1 MTANNIQMILGL
13 LVSVIFISAYIPQL
27 KSLYTTKEIKGV
39 STFFWMLI
47 ALSTAT
53 TASNLFEAHA
63 VWYVFVPQYINS
75 TIAVII
81 LLWVAW
87 KKDSLYGFW
96 ISLMIYSFLIS
107 IFAFQLDN
115 TFVQHCASIFVFIAY
130 LEQIVHILVKKTTE
144 GINPLLYIGF
154 AIGLGTM
161 AFNIVATGAP
171 VSAAITELTNCF
183 MIIIAI
189 VATYYY
195 KNKNK

>member
-1 MTANNIQMILGL
+1 MNINLVLGIIVSITFL
-13 LVSVIFISAYIPQL
+13 LAYIPQL
-27 KSLYTTKEIKGV
+27 KSLKNSSDIGGV

-47 ALSTAT
+47 ALGTAI
-53 TASNLFEAHA
+53 TASNLWEAHA

-87 KKDSLYGFW
+87 KKESLYGFW
-96 ISLMIYSFLIS
+96 IVLMIYSFLIS
-107 IFAFQLDN
+107 IFAFRLDN

-195 KNKNK
+195 RNKK

>member
-1 MTANNIQMILGL
+1 MNINLVLGIIVSITFL
-13 LVSVIFISAYIPQL
+13 LAYFPQL
-27 KSLYTTKEIKGV
+27 KSLKNSSDIGGV

-53 TASNLFEAHA
+53 TASNLWEAHA
-63 VWYVFVPQYINS
+63 VWFVFVPQYINS

-87 KKDSLYGFW
+87 KKESLYGFW
-96 ISLMIYSFLIS
+96 IVLMIYSFLIS
-107 IFAFQLDN
+107 IFAFRLDN

-195 KNKNK
+195 RNKK

>member
-1 MTANNIQMILGL
+1 MNINLVLGIIVSITFL
-13 LVSVIFISAYIPQL
+13 LAYIPQL
-27 KSLYTTKEIKGV
+27 KSLKNSSDIGGV

-53 TASNLFEAHA
+53 TASNLWEAHA
-63 VWYVFVPQYINS
+63 VWFVFVPQYINS

-87 KKDSLYGFW
+87 KKESLYGLW
-96 ISLMIYSFLIS
+96 ITLMIYSFLIS

-189 VATYYY
+189 VVTYYY
-195 KNKNK
+195 KNKISN

>member
-1 MTANNIQMILGL
+1 MNINLVLGIIVSITFL
-13 LVSVIFISAYIPQL
+13 LAYIPQL
-27 KSLYTTKEIKGV
+27 KSLKNSSDIGGV

-63 VWYVFVPQYINS
+63 VWFVFVPQYINS
-75 TIAVII
+75 TIALVI

-87 KKDSLYGFW
+87 KKESLYGFW
-96 ISLMIYSFLIS
+96 IVLMIYSFLIS
-107 IFAFQLDN
+107 IFAFRLDN

-195 KNKNK
+195 RNKK